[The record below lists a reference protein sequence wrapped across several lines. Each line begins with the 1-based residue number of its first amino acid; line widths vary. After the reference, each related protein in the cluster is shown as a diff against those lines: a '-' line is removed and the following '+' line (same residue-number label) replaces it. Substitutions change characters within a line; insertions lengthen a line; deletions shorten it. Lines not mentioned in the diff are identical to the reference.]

1 MSSSSDHCHCER
13 AILFQFPFLQR
24 VRSMKSV
31 SFAMCN
37 VASWKAG
44 VFPDTWNPV
53 KKILDSWLLMPLR
66 ERLPPSQLMAI
77 KEVDLDMSCFLPSSY
92 PLPQR
97 FANKCNDTVV
107 LRLPGQMSPTVAM
120 TKFLF
125 DWCEG
130 LIHPR
135 SFAKELPVLF
145 ATTER
150 LDYFPNWK
158 FITFIQQICW
168 TRIQG
173 FLMQVSTSD
182 HREPVRLWDN
192 HRNCL
197 LRNVDGW
204 RILSLA
210 NTSGCWLGRNLVADA
225 VWLLPCK
232 ASGLR
237 REWAK
242 QGARLTFTTEFQIF
256 AKLQE
261 AFLLPACE
269 WELLGSSRWGLQ
281 QQPFG
286 RCCTAKS
293 KQHLRHKQRM
303 MIHPEWN
310 QRSLSYG
317 AIL

>member
-1 MSSSSDHCHCER
+1 MTRLFYDFLVRWVQQLQWQSSSLTDVKD
-13 AILFQFPFLQR
+13 LFTQEVLPKSF
-24 VRSMKSV
+24 RSYL
-31 SFAMCN
+31 
-37 VASWKAG
+37 
-44 VFPDTWNPV
+44 P
-53 KKILDSWLLMPLR
+53 LLKDW
-66 ERLPPSQLMAI
+66 I
-77 KEVDLDMSCFLPSSY
+77 I
-92 PLPQR
+92 
-97 FANKCNDTVV
+97 
-107 LRLPGQMSPTVAM
+107 SPTESSLHLSS
-120 TKFLF
+120 KFAGHEYRVF
-125 DWCEG
+125 SC
-130 LIHPR
+130 R
-135 SFAKELPVLF
+135 CQPV
-145 ATTER
+145 TT
-150 LDYFPNWK
+150 
-158 FITFIQQICW
+158 
-168 TRIQG
+168 G
-173 FLMQVSTSD
+173 S
-182 HREPVRLWDN
+182 LWD
-192 HRNCL
+192 CETTTGIGL

>member
-1 MSSSSDHCHCER
+1 MTRLFYDFLVRWVQQLQWQSSSLTDVKD
-13 AILFQFPFLQR
+13 LFTQEVLP
-24 VRSMKSV
+24 KS
-31 SFAMCN
+31 FR
-37 VASWKAG
+37 
-44 VFPDTWNPV
+44 FYLP
-53 KKILDSWLLMPLR
+53 LLKDW
-66 ERLPPSQLMAI
+66 I
-77 KEVDLDMSCFLPSSY
+77 I
-92 PLPQR
+92 
-97 FANKCNDTVV
+97 
-107 LRLPGQMSPTVAM
+107 SPTESS
-120 TKFLF
+120 L
-125 DWCEG
+125 
-130 LIHPR
+130 
-135 SFAKELPVLF
+135 
-145 ATTER
+145 
-150 LDYFPNWK
+150 Y
-158 FITFIQQICW
+158 TFIQQICW

-242 QGARLTFTTEFQIF
+242 QGARLTFTTGFQIF

-286 RCCTAKS
+286 RCCTAKR

-303 MIHPEWN
+303 MIPAWN
-310 QRSLSYG
+310 QRSLSHG

>member
-1 MSSSSDHCHCER
+1 
-13 AILFQFPFLQR
+13 
-24 VRSMKSV
+24 
-31 SFAMCN
+31 
-37 VASWKAG
+37 
-44 VFPDTWNPV
+44 
-53 KKILDSWLLMPLR
+53 
-66 ERLPPSQLMAI
+66 
-77 KEVDLDMSCFLPSSY
+77 
-92 PLPQR
+92 
-97 FANKCNDTVV
+97 
-107 LRLPGQMSPTVAM
+107 
-120 TKFLF
+120 
-125 DWCEG
+125 
-130 LIHPR
+130 
-135 SFAKELPVLF
+135 
-145 ATTER
+145 
-150 LDYFPNWK
+150 
-158 FITFIQQICW
+158 
-168 TRIQG
+168 
-173 FLMQVSTSD
+173 MQVSTSD

-204 RILSLA
+204 RIFEPGKHLRLLM
-210 NTSGCWLGRNLVADA
+210 LGRNLVADA

-269 WELLGSSRWGLQ
+269 WDVAGLKSLGVAAAAFCS
-281 QQPFG
+281 

-303 MIHPEWN
+303 IIHPEWN